1 MKDRK
6 RLEPINAFEAEE
18 GQLTYATIVPVTK
31 TTDDENSSNSNQP
44 PQPVIYA
51 ELAAT
56 QPPVV
61 NADNNAWS
69 KITLPCTCLAKRVY
83 HEGEAIVQECGMG
96 EEQRWNVYCD

>member
-1 MKDRK
+1 VIYNNRKLENKSENSNGTTGPMPMKDRK

-31 TTDDENSSNSNQP
+31 TTDDENSSSSNQP

-61 NADNNAWS
+61 NADNNA
-69 KITLPCTCLAKRVY
+69 
-83 HEGEAIVQECGMG
+83 
-96 EEQRWNVYCD
+96 